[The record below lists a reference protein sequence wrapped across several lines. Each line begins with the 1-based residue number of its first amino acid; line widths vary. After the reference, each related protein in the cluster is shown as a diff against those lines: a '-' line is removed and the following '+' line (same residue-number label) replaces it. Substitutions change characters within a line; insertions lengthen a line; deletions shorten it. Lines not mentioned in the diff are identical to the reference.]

1 MVQWCQLSRVTNQI
15 YFIGLAIINALHRL
29 MPFGLRPLLYRV
41 CRFDVHR
48 NATLQGSVRFFHV
61 GRLSV
66 GEGSLIN
73 RGVYLDNRMGIRI
86 GRQVSISHDAKIYT
100 LGHDPHDENF
110 AAKGAEVRIDDY
122 VVVFAGAM
130 IMPGVH
136 LGEGSVVM
144 AGSVVT
150 KDVPP
155 GRMVGGNPAQDI
167 GERRCKPA
175 YRLNRRYWF
184 AH

>member
-1 MVQWCQLSRVTNQI
+1 MSSRTSHLVDQL
-15 YFIGLAIINALHRL
+15 YFLGLAAINTVHGLL
-29 MPFGLRPLLYRV
+29 PFFVRPLLYRL
-41 CRFDVHR
+41 CRFDIHR
-48 NATLQGSVRFFHV
+48 DATLQGGVRFFHV

-86 GRQVSISHDAKIYT
+86 GRQVSIAHDAKIYT
-100 LGHDPHDENF
+100 LGHDPHDETF

-122 VVVFAGAM
+122 AVVFAGAM

-144 AGSVVT
+144 AGAVVT

-155 GRMVGGNPAQDI
+155 GRMVGGNPAVDI
-167 GERRCKPA
+167 GERRCKPT
-175 YRLNRRYWF
+175 YRLKRRYWF